1 MTDLKKLK
9 SDIKKWSVE
18 LGFDQMGVS
27 GIEVKNDEEKLIQW
41 LKNNHHGSMKYM
53 EKHGKK
59 RARPYELIPGALRV
73 ISFRMTYHFFDKEL
87 SEKRAEKNGGVDPV
101 KQKYFRNY
109 EKKTGKY
116 GCRSHTYFSS
126 NNRSFDCSFQY
137 GVVFKVENLI
147 YCS

>member
-27 GIEVKNDEEKLIQW
+27 GIEVKSDEEKLIQW

-59 RARPYELIPGALRV
+59 RVTGGPLV
-73 ISFRMTYHFFDKEL
+73 HKTTEL
-87 SEKRAEKNGGVDPV
+87 SSRKPPLLLSSGTD
-101 KQKYFRNY
+101 
-109 EKKTGKY
+109 
-116 GCRSHTYFSS
+116 SHPNSHPI
-126 NNRSFDCSFQY
+126 
-137 GVVFKVENLI
+137 LI
-147 YCS
+147 

>member
-59 RARPYELIPGALRV
+59 RARP
-73 ISFRMTYHFFDKEL
+73 
-87 SEKRAEKNGGVDPV
+87 
-101 KQKYFRNY
+101 
-109 EKKTGKY
+109 
-116 GCRSHTYFSS
+116 
-126 NNRSFDCSFQY
+126 
-137 GVVFKVENLI
+137 
-147 YCS
+147 